1 MQQSSTALAA
11 PTDVEVMSFKL
22 ASVTSLLHTS
32 YKILMFAAG
41 FGLAGLMF
49 AQVIMRYFLNSPFAG
64 IEELAILLG
73 VWVYF
78 LGMGYATLTREH
90 IQGGI
95 VSLLVKDPWKLKF
108 IELVAL
114 CVSLLAALI
123 FGYFACKYAFFVI
136 EKGRSS
142 IYLRWPKGLWTASMI
157 IGFSM
162 MSICFLT
169 QMLQAWRELRVLGH
183 TRSHGGV
190 R

>member
-1 MQQSSTALAA
+1 MQQLSTALAA
-11 PTDVEVMSFKL
+11 PSDVKVTPFRLS
-22 ASVTSLLHTS
+22 SVVSLLHTS

-49 AQVIMRYFLNSPFAG
+49 AQVIMRYFLDSPFAG
-64 IEELAILLG
+64 IEELAVLLG

-95 VSLLVKDPWKLKF
+95 VSLLVKDQWKLKLV
-108 IELVAL
+108 ELAAL
-114 CVSLLAALI
+114 LVSLVAALI

-142 IYLRWPKGLWTASMI
+142 IYLRWPRGLWSSSMI
-157 IGFSM
+157 IGFTM
-162 MSICFLT
+162 MSVCFLI
-169 QMLQAWRELRVLGH
+169 QIMQAWLELRALG
-183 TRSHGGV
+183 RNRNAGGV